1 MGLLLL
7 ILSTTAIVFLDKK
20 IYGTFYTPSII
31 LSVPFLVICI
41 LYDLNA
47 DLLGFTALNYDV
59 LYIWVFGLF
68 FFWITGVVT
77 TVSMPVKR
85 YIVSKEEKQKD
96 IYFYGKNLTNFSFLL
111 ACILTI

>member
-1 MGLLLL
+1 MSRSLLFFRRPWGCCRYVVRRILFTNDNWQKNEGNLMGLLLL

-59 LYIWVFGLF
+59 LYIW
-68 FFWITGVVT
+68 
-77 TVSMPVKR
+77 
-85 YIVSKEEKQKD
+85 
-96 IYFYGKNLTNFSFLL
+96 
-111 ACILTI
+111 